1 MAYFSPY
8 IDETGLHMPSFDDRL
23 EELWNRYC
31 EIFGTDPDT
40 ASSAPDYQLLSL
52 LARNL
57 DDVSQFV
64 IQVYESMNP
73 GIEPDN
79 IGIYYYTGYQS
90 APSAAG
96 NGLDLLM
103 AQYGLARE
111 YRVNN
116 YPSPV
121 INDTKCRDMI
131 LTALPGKGSVD
142 LSSLEAA
149 VQNVFAGRSTQVR
162 IYLNDTDITDSAGIP
177 PRSVAVVVDSLAASS
192 EKMMKQVG
200 QAIFDHLPPGI
211 RAYGDTAVSVQDAE
225 GDLHTVCFTKAQL
238 SIAYFVFYITKQ
250 EGADEQLIRDSIS
263 PWVCEYVNSLPIGTS
278 LPLSR
283 LIGIAYASNPEIAG
297 TYVITN
303 VCGSLAGSGWIWD
316 VINCPWNEYMF
327 AGNKSGWMVTYSFS

>member
-1 MAYFSPY
+1 MAYFAPY
-8 IDETGLHMPSFDDRL
+8 IDDTGLHMPTFDDRL
-23 EELWNRYC
+23 EELWTRYC
-31 EIFGTDPDT
+31 EIFGADPDA

-52 LARNL
+52 LTRNL

-64 IQVYESMNP
+64 TQIYESMNP
-73 GIEPDN
+73 GIEPDS

-111 YRVNN
+111 YRKGN
-116 YPSPV
+116 YPGPV

-131 LTALPGKGSVD
+131 LPALAGKGSVD

-149 VQNVFAGRSTQVR
+149 VNNVFSGQSSPVR
-162 IYLNDTDITDSAGIP
+162 IYLNDTDTADSLGIP
-177 PRSVAVVVDSLAASS
+177 PRSVAVVVDSNASS
-192 EKMMKQVG
+192 STARMTAVA

-211 RAYGDTAVSVQDAE
+211 GTYGDTSVSVKDAE
-225 GDLHTVCFTKAQL
+225 GDLHTVHFTRAQL
-238 SIAYFVFYITKQ
+238 NITTFAFYITKQ

-263 PWVCEYVNSLPIGTS
+263 PWVGEYVNSLPIGSS

-297 TYVITN
+297 TYVITG
-303 VCGSLAGSGWIWD
+303 VCGTMTGSGWIWD
-316 VINCPWNEYMF
+316 VLNCPWNAYMF
-327 AGNKSGWMVTYSFS
+327 AGNKSGWMVTYTFS